1 MPSSARV
8 RTRPCRRCGGFSL
21 VELAVAVAIVSILA
35 AVAVPIST
43 RLIFRARSTA
53 VQNDLRVFAAAFQ
66 AYANEH
72 GDWPA
77 GDGTPAAFPP
87 GMEGVLGQTG
97 WQNRTPI
104 GGRYAW
110 DPGSTQQGGHY
121 RAAIVIAS
129 VADDPVSDDIR
140 QLEDLDRRMD
150 DGDLDSGNLI
160 LGFQNQP
167 VYVLEH

>member
-1 MPSSARV
+1 MSLPVSARP
-8 RTRPCRRCGGFSL
+8 RRPDGGFSL
-21 VELAVAVAIVSILA
+21 VELAVVVAIISLLA

-66 AYANEH
+66 TYANEH

-77 GDGTPAAFPP
+77 GDGTAGAFPP
-87 GMEGVLGQTG
+87 GMQDVLSRTG
-97 WQNRTPI
+97 WQARTPI
-104 GGRYAW
+104 GGRYTW
-110 DPGSTQQGGHY
+110 DPGSAQRGGHY

-129 VADDPVSDDIR
+129 ISDDPVSDDIR

-150 DGDLDSGNLI
+150 DGDLSKGNLV

-167 VYVLEH
+167 VYVLEP